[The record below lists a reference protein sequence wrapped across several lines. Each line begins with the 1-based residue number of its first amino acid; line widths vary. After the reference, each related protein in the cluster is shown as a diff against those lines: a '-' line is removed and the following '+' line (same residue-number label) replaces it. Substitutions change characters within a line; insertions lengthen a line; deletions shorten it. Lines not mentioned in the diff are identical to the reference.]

1 MGRGRGRKGQG
12 GSEGQ
17 RTRETRAYAVGVARR
32 LQEGSST
39 LGCGQRDRSHLMQL
53 GALFLLY
60 LPVRG
65 VAGDPA
71 VKQAVFVQLVKKIG
85 RAV

>member
-1 MGRGRGRKGQG
+1 
-12 GSEGQ
+12 
-17 RTRETRAYAVGVARR
+17 
-32 LQEGSST
+32 
-39 LGCGQRDRSHLMQL
+39 MQL

-71 VKQAVFVQLVKKIG
+71 VKLAVFVQLVKKIG
-85 RAV
+85 RTV